1 MSSVSG
7 DNLSA
12 IAQSQ
17 GDDASVAVPPVE
29 GEDSMS
35 EGTSVD
41 PGEDIPQPAD
51 IPVNG
56 PNVVVGDG
64 GQGDRPATALPDEAI
79 EFLNNTVGGVA
90 AEDIVR
96 VLRKRRITSPAMF
109 ELLDAEGCA
118 LLSEDLEDKINTLGL
133 RALGRF
139 YADKKAK
146 RRRLATVPKEKEF
159 DALLR
164 RLQDTCAAKYGGF
177 RVPGRFLLPPA
188 LFSRLQK
195 GDEVDL
201 DQMVTGS
208 AASGDTNHKLTFD
221 TALKTFSI
229 DEVGGKS
236 RPPLCHSAGLVLAMV
251 KWGLSA
257 SLLGQLEPIHV
268 LCYMA
273 RVAEACLNCSSGI
286 SVMKAID
293 LDLRTEARRG
303 ASTSSLG
310 VQLTQEFG
318 DIVLRHSA
326 AGQVAA
332 CFSSQS
338 KFAEKGSG
346 RMANRGNPK
355 EQICRYYPL
364 GRCFAG
370 DKCKFK
376 HLPSDAP
383 QGRNGNSM
391 KDTGKPKSVTG
402 ASPIARSRET
412 RETMEPTLQDIV
424 DTAQSRVPP
433 MLEAA
438 RCLSSR
444 HRQANGLLQTELFND
459 NTYKDGGFSA
469 LPTAPAH
476 NESSDEVL
484 RTGTAVAVTILEEAE
499 THGLLR
505 SFREVNGSP
514 TAEQASALRGIADR
528 VGESCRTRIAD
539 LLKVNLSPPSNG
551 NHIYCDLLHAL
562 AVAFNDP
569 DVDFPLLCS
578 QGLPLGITEGIPP
591 CPLYPTYHPKAQ
603 ESYPVPREHHNYRSM
618 KDPAARQSV
627 AMTLEEEEQ
636 RGFIRKLSPAE
647 AADPG
652 RTFTPR
658 AAIPKGDSPDDGFRV
673 IDDFLRSNTNMRASV
688 PNTNTLPGGTDL
700 RRMVGSLCDEFP
712 DVEFLPFK
720 LDFQAA
726 YRHLGIRP
734 SERRHVCFMHEAP
747 DGSKEFF
754 ENLALPF
761 GLNSS
766 GYWFVRFASLG
777 QRCIVTVL
785 TAILKSRG
793 LPVARGG
800 LQYVDDG
807 FWLLLKCFYYEA
819 AVIVTMMWHLLGA
832 TVSFPKLRVGVE
844 MVDCIGITV
853 DLSDS
858 MPAFSIREAKV
869 QKLADML
876 SSLLATEK
884 IHIKTLRS
892 LTGKLTHYTQLRLFL
907 RSYTQPFYA
916 LESIMAKKNLFV
928 ATCPRSSE
936 IGAIARFFLELVS
949 DPRSLAPVGPLSY
962 RVRLK
967 AITATVMVD
976 ASTRAVAGVLALG
989 TCDTSIDSLGPWV
1002 CLLKDRAI
1010 PQESRNVSAFKL
1022 IAACLGLK
1030 VLENI
1035 VGSASSCNVVIYTD
1049 SEGRNLH
1056 HEVNDFVRS
1065 AVAESTRKGY
1075 TAAENLYI
1083 KIIYGRDNMEESI
1096 YPLSGNLLLLY
1107 IYVMSKV
1114 GYASSTI
1121 RTYVCG
1127 LKSRNLEN
1135 GFRLSKIETE
1145 RIRRAVKAAEKQGG
1159 TSSSGGIGV
1168 VTPKLVLRPAHLRA
1182 ARNPGASRDP
1192 CWVAMLLC
1200 VFALL
1205 RARECLAL
1213 RLGDLRFSVR
1223 GGMDVVKIAI
1233 RKSKCDQV
1241 GKGALLTVGCAK
1253 GSKRRPCGE
1262 RLCPVHN
1269 LYRYLTLGCAEG
1281 RWQRCKEALVFVAP
1295 EHMGEPLT
1303 YNGFLL
1309 GVRRLL
1315 GGVTGH
1321 GTGVT
1326 THALR
1331 RSEANWLWQVGVPLF
1346 NIREFGRW
1354 STRGTLEDRYL
1365 SGATQSQQFLYCAAA
1380 LEGQYKGI

>member
-1 MSSVSG
+1 M
-7 DNLSA
+7 A
-12 IAQSQ
+12 
-17 GDDASVAVPPVE
+17 
-29 GEDSMS
+29 
-35 EGTSVD
+35 
-41 PGEDIPQPAD
+41 
-51 IPVNG
+51 
-56 PNVVVGDG
+56 
-64 GQGDRPATALPDEAI
+64 
-79 EFLNNTVGGVA
+79 
-90 AEDIVR
+90 
-96 VLRKRRITSPAMF
+96 
-109 ELLDAEGCA
+109 
-118 LLSEDLEDKINTLGL
+118 
-133 RALGRF
+133 
-139 YADKKAK
+139 
-146 RRRLATVPKEKEF
+146 
-159 DALLR
+159 
-164 RLQDTCAAKYGGF
+164 
-177 RVPGRFLLPPA
+177 
-188 LFSRLQK
+188 
-195 GDEVDL
+195 
-201 DQMVTGS
+201 
-208 AASGDTNHKLTFD
+208 
-221 TALKTFSI
+221 
-229 DEVGGKS
+229 
-236 RPPLCHSAGLVLAMV
+236 AMV

-326 AGQVAA
+326 AGQVAD

-355 EQICRYYPL
+355 EQICRYYSL
-364 GRCFAG
+364 GKCFAG

-391 KDTGKPKSVTG
+391 SYWASFHEYLRMSSSSSATPAWRQANGVSYLTG

-412 RETMEPTLQDIV
+412 REPMEPTPQDIV

-438 RCLSSR
+438 LSSR

-505 SFREVNGSP
+505 SFREVYEGSRRQAEYRDDSRRGGAAWFHP
-514 TAEQASALRGIADR
+514 QTITAGDSLRTSD
-528 VGESCRTRIAD
+528 
-539 LLKVNLSPPSNG
+539 
-551 NHIYCDLLHAL
+551 
-562 AVAFNDP
+562 
-569 DVDFPLLCS
+569 
-578 QGLPLGITEGIPP
+578 
-591 CPLYPTYHPKAQ
+591 
-603 ESYPVPREHHNYRSM
+603 
-618 KDPAARQSV
+618 
-627 AMTLEEEEQ
+627 
-636 RGFIRKLSPAE
+636 SPAE

-720 LDFQAA
+720 LDLQAA

-807 FWLLLKCFYYEA
+807 FWLLLKCFCYEA

-832 TVSFPKLRVGVE
+832 T
-844 MVDCIGITV
+844 VDCIGITV

-876 SSLLATEK
+876 PSLLATEK
-884 IHIKTLRS
+884 IHIKTIRS

-949 DPRSLAPVGPLSY
+949 DSRSFAPVGPLSY

-989 TCDTSIDSLGPWV
+989 TCDTSSSPPERVRYFRLDVSVDSLGPWV

-1010 PQESRNVSAFKL
+1010 PQESRNVSAFEL

-1049 SEGRNLH
+1049 SE
-1056 HEVNDFVRS
+1056 VVRHIL
-1065 AVAESTRKGY
+1065 T
-1075 TAAENLYI
+1075 
-1083 KIIYGRDNMEESI
+1083 
-1096 YPLSGNLLLLY
+1096 
-1107 IYVMSKV
+1107 
-1114 GYASSTI
+1114 
-1121 RTYVCG
+1121 
-1127 LKSRNLEN
+1127 
-1135 GFRLSKIETE
+1135 RLSKIETE
-1145 RIRRAVKAAEKQGG
+1145 RIRRAVRAAEKQRGP
-1159 TSSSGGIGV
+1159 SSPGGIGV

-1182 ARNPGASRDP
+1182 ARKPGASRDP

-1200 VFALL
+1200 AFALL

-1213 RLGDLRFSVR
+1213 RLGDLRFLVR

-1233 RKSKCDQV
+1233 RKSKCDQL

-1295 EHMGEPLT
+1295 EYMGEPLT
-1303 YNGFLL
+1303 YNGFLQ

-1331 RSEANWLWQVGVPLF
+1331 RSGANWLWRAGVPLL

-1365 SGATQSQQFLYCAAA
+1365 SGATQSQQFLYCTAA